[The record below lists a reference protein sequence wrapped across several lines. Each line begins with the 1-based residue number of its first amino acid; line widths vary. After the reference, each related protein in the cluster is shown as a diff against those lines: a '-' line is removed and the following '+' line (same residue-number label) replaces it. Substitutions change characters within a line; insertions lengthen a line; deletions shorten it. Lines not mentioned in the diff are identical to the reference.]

1 MIRKIIPTIPL
12 FLILPLF
19 AVFNFELEPPSKDSV
34 NKNQKVIKV
43 DSDGKVEIGRLDE
56 AADGKI
62 IFITE
67 IEDIT
72 LFPTKDI
79 FDKEIDF
86 LDKQIE
92 LIKMQDPN
100 ATITVLSDR
109 ETNIAIAAVQG
120 DAETLKNSTAFTR
133 LKEFIGLFN

>member
-67 IEDIT
+67 IEDIS

-79 FDKEIDF
+79 FDKDIPMNPIDS
-86 LDKQIE
+86 L
-92 LIKMQDPN
+92 
-100 ATITVLSDR
+100 
-109 ETNIAIAAVQG
+109 NIF
-120 DAETLKNSTAFTR
+120 K
-133 LKEFIGLFN
+133 